1 MQLQSLTIE
10 FILLQISVA
19 FSPGLIIAL
28 VVNEA
33 VQKGKKNALQVA
45 YGAAAGAIG
54 ITIITAAV
62 ITYIFSLIPEILT
75 FIYIFGIIYIVYK
88 GIKTIQDKGDSPKV
102 LGSASFLSGFKINLA
117 NPKMWVF
124 YLSVLPLFIT
134 DESNIFS
141 SLIFLGIVTIF
152 INLFADISYALL
164 SSYLFNNS
172 STKVKRYINVISG
185 ICLIGIGIY
194 LFFSRFIWIFSRFNR
209 IIRFVILKKF
219 WNCTYATQSG
229 W

>member
-33 VQKGKKNALQVA
+33 VQKGRKNALQVA
-45 YGAAAGAIG
+45 YGAATGAIG
-54 ITIITAAV
+54 ITLITAAV

-88 GIKTIQDKGDSPKV
+88 GIKTIQDKGDSPEV

-141 SLIFLGIVTIF
+141 SLIYLGIVTIF
-152 INLFADISYALL
+152 INLFADISYALV
-164 SSYLFNNS
+164 SSYLFNNPT
-172 STKVKRYINVISG
+172 TKVKRYINIISG
-185 ICLIGIGIY
+185 LCLIGIGIY
-194 LFFSRFIWIFSRFNR
+194 LFFSRFI
-209 IIRFVILKKF
+209 
-219 WNCTYATQSG
+219 
-229 W
+229 

>member
-1 MQLQSLTIE
+1 MQLQSLTVE

-33 VQKGKKNALQVA
+33 VQKGRKNALQVA
-45 YGAAAGAIG
+45 YGAATGAIG

-75 FIYIFGIIYIVYK
+75 FIYIFGMIYIIYK
-88 GIKTIQDKGDSPKV
+88 GVKTLQDKGDSPEV
-102 LGSASFLSGFKINLA
+102 LGSASFMSGFKINLA

-134 DESNIFS
+134 DEAYVFS
-141 SLIFLGIVTIF
+141 SLIFLGIVTIL

-172 STKVKRYINVISG
+172 STNVKKYIHIISG
-185 ICLIGIGIY
+185 LCLIGIGIY
-194 LFFSRFIWIFSRFNR
+194 LFFSRFI
-209 IIRFVILKKF
+209 
-219 WNCTYATQSG
+219 
-229 W
+229 

>member
-33 VQKGKKNALQVA
+33 VQKGRKNALQVA

-54 ITIITAAV
+54 ITIITAGV

-102 LGSASFLSGFKINLA
+102 LSSASFMSGFKINLA

-134 DESNIFS
+134 DESSIFS
-141 SLIFLGIVTIF
+141 SLIYLGILTIF
-152 INLFADISYALL
+152 INIFSDISYSLL
-164 SSYLFNNS
+164 SSYLLNNS
-172 STKVKRYINVISG
+172 STKIKRYINKFSC

-194 LFFSRFIWIFSRFNR
+194 LFFSRFI
-209 IIRFVILKKF
+209 
-219 WNCTYATQSG
+219 
-229 W
+229 

>member
-33 VQKGKKNALQVA
+33 VQKGRKNALQVA

-54 ITIITAAV
+54 ITIITAGV

-75 FIYIFGIIYIVYK
+75 FIYIVGIIYIVYK

-102 LGSASFLSGFKINLA
+102 LSSASFMSGFKINLA

-134 DESNIFS
+134 DESSIFS
-141 SLIFLGIVTIF
+141 SLIYLGIVTIF

-172 STKVKRYINVISG
+172 TTKVKRYINMISG
-185 ICLIGIGIY
+185 LCLVGIGIY
-194 LFFSRFIWIFSRFNR
+194 LFFSRFI
-209 IIRFVILKKF
+209 
-219 WNCTYATQSG
+219 
-229 W
+229 

>member
-1 MQLQSLTIE
+1 MRLQSLTIE

-33 VQKGKKNALQVA
+33 VQKGRKNALQVA

-62 ITYIFSLIPEILT
+62 ITYIFSLIPEVLT

-141 SLIFLGIVTIF
+141 SLIYLGIVTIF

-172 STKVKRYINVISG
+172 TTKVKRYINIISG
-185 ICLIGIGIY
+185 VCLIGIGIY
-194 LFFSRFIWIFSRFNR
+194 LFFSRF
-209 IIRFVILKKF
+209 
-219 WNCTYATQSG
+219 T
-229 W
+229 

>member
-1 MQLQSLTIE
+1 MQLQLLTIE

-33 VQKGKKNALQVA
+33 VQKGRKNALQVA
-45 YGAAAGAIG
+45 YGAASGAIG

-141 SLIFLGIVTIF
+141 SLIYLGIVTIF

-172 STKVKRYINVISG
+172 STNIKRYINIFSG

-194 LFFSRFIWIFSRFNR
+194 LFFSRFI
-209 IIRFVILKKF
+209 
-219 WNCTYATQSG
+219 
-229 W
+229 

>member
-33 VQKGKKNALQVA
+33 VQKGRKNALQVA
-45 YGAAAGAIG
+45 YGAASGAIG

-102 LGSASFLSGFKINLA
+102 LGSASFLSGLKINLA

-141 SLIFLGIVTIF
+141 SLIYLGIVTIF
-152 INLFADISYALL
+152 INLFADISYAFV

-172 STKVKRYINVISG
+172 TTKVKRYINIISG
-185 ICLIGIGIY
+185 LCLIGIGIY
-194 LFFSRFIWIFSRFNR
+194 LFFSRFI
-209 IIRFVILKKF
+209 
-219 WNCTYATQSG
+219 
-229 W
+229 

>member
-28 VVNEA
+28 VLNEA
-33 VQKGKKNALQVA
+33 VQKGRKNALQVA

-54 ITIITAAV
+54 ITIITAGV

-88 GIKTIQDKGDSPKV
+88 GIKTIQDKSDSLKV

-172 STKVKRYINVISG
+172 TTKVKRYINIISG
-185 ICLIGIGIY
+185 VCLIGIGIY
-194 LFFSRFIWIFSRFNR
+194 LFFSRFI
-209 IIRFVILKKF
+209 
-219 WNCTYATQSG
+219 
-229 W
+229 

>member
-33 VQKGKKNALQVA
+33 VQKGRKNALQVA

-54 ITIITAAV
+54 ITIITAGV

-141 SLIFLGIVTIF
+141 SLIYLGIVTIF

-164 SSYLFNNS
+164 SSYLFNNPT
-172 STKVKRYINVISG
+172 TKVKRYINIISG
-185 ICLIGIGIY
+185 LCLIGIGIY
-194 LFFSRFIWIFSRFNR
+194 LFFSRFI
-209 IIRFVILKKF
+209 
-219 WNCTYATQSG
+219 
-229 W
+229 

>member
-33 VQKGKKNALQVA
+33 VQKGRKNALQVA

-54 ITIITAAV
+54 ITVITAGV

-141 SLIFLGIVTIF
+141 SLIYLGIVTIF
-152 INLFADISYALL
+152 INLFADISYAFV

-172 STKVKRYINVISG
+172 TTKVKRYINIISG
-185 ICLIGIGIY
+185 LCLIGIGIY
-194 LFFSRFIWIFSRFNR
+194 LFFSRFI
-209 IIRFVILKKF
+209 
-219 WNCTYATQSG
+219 
-229 W
+229 

>member
-10 FILLQISVA
+10 FILLQVSVA

-33 VQKGKKNALQVA
+33 VQKGRKNALQVA

-54 ITIITAAV
+54 ITIITAGV

-102 LGSASFLSGFKINLA
+102 LSSASFMSGFKINLA

-134 DESNIFS
+134 DESSIFS
-141 SLIFLGIVTIF
+141 SLIYLGIVTIF
-152 INLFADISYALL
+152 INLFADISYAFV

-172 STKVKRYINVISG
+172 TTKVKRYINIISG
-185 ICLIGIGIY
+185 VCLIGIGIY
-194 LFFSRFIWIFSRFNR
+194 LFFSRFI
-209 IIRFVILKKF
+209 
-219 WNCTYATQSG
+219 
-229 W
+229 

>member
-1 MQLQSLTIE
+1 MFQKLIKLNLNIQLQPLTIE

-45 YGAAAGAIG
+45 YGAATGAIG
-54 ITIITAAV
+54 ITLITAAV

-88 GIKTIQDKGDSPKV
+88 GIKTIQDKGDSPEV
-102 LGSASFLSGFKINLA
+102 LVSASYMSGLKINLA

-141 SLIFLGIVTIF
+141 SLIYLGIVTIF

-172 STKVKRYINVISG
+172 STKIKRYINIFSG
-185 ICLIGIGIY
+185 VCLIGIGIY
-194 LFFSRFIWIFSRFNR
+194 LFFSRFI
-209 IIRFVILKKF
+209 
-219 WNCTYATQSG
+219 
-229 W
+229 

>member
-1 MQLQSLTIE
+1 M
-10 FILLQISVA
+10 
-19 FSPGLIIAL
+19 

-33 VQKGKKNALQVA
+33 VQKGRKNALQVA
-45 YGAAAGAIG
+45 YGAATGAIG
-54 ITIITAAV
+54 ITLITAAV
-62 ITYIFSLIPEILT
+62 IAYIFSLIPEILT

-88 GIKTIQDKGDSPKV
+88 GIKTIQDKGESPKV

-141 SLIFLGIVTIF
+141 SLIYLGIVTIF

-172 STKVKRYINVISG
+172 STKIKRYIKMFSG
-185 ICLIGIGIY
+185 VCLIGIGIY
-194 LFFSRFIWIFSRFNR
+194 LFFSRFI
-209 IIRFVILKKF
+209 
-219 WNCTYATQSG
+219 
-229 W
+229 

>member
-33 VQKGKKNALQVA
+33 VQKGRKNALQVA

-75 FIYIFGIIYIVYK
+75 FIYIFGIIYIIYK
-88 GIKTIQDKGDSPKV
+88 GIKTIQDKGDGPKV

-141 SLIFLGIVTIF
+141 SLIYLGIVTIF

-172 STKVKRYINVISG
+172 TTKVKRYINIISG
-185 ICLIGIGIY
+185 LCLIGIGIY
-194 LFFSRFIWIFSRFNR
+194 LFFSRFI
-209 IIRFVILKKF
+209 
-219 WNCTYATQSG
+219 
-229 W
+229 

>member
-33 VQKGKKNALQVA
+33 VQKGRKNALQVA
-45 YGAAAGAIG
+45 YGAATGAIG
-54 ITIITAAV
+54 ITIITAGV

-102 LGSASFLSGFKINLA
+102 LSSASFMSGFKINLA

-134 DESNIFS
+134 DESSIFS
-141 SLIFLGIVTIF
+141 SLIYLGIVTIL

-172 STKVKRYINVISG
+172 STKIKRYINIFSG

-194 LFFSRFIWIFSRFNR
+194 LFISRF
-209 IIRFVILKKF
+209 
-219 WNCTYATQSG
+219 T
-229 W
+229 

>member
-33 VQKGKKNALQVA
+33 VQKGRKNALQVA

-75 FIYIFGIIYIVYK
+75 FIYIFGIIYIIYK
-88 GIKTIQDKGDSPKV
+88 GIKTIQDKGDSPEV
-102 LGSASFLSGFKINLA
+102 IGSASFMSGFKVNLA

-141 SLIFLGIVTIF
+141 SLFYLGIVTIF

-172 STKVKRYINVISG
+172 STKIKRYINIFSG

-194 LFFSRFIWIFSRFNR
+194 LFFGRFI
-209 IIRFVILKKF
+209 
-219 WNCTYATQSG
+219 
-229 W
+229 

>member
-33 VQKGKKNALQVA
+33 VQKGRKNALQVA

-88 GIKTIQDKGDSPKV
+88 GIKTLQDKGDSPEV

-141 SLIFLGIVTIF
+141 SLIYLGIVTIF

-172 STKVKRYINVISG
+172 TTKVKRYINIISG
-185 ICLIGIGIY
+185 LCLIGIGIY
-194 LFFSRFIWIFSRFNR
+194 LFFSRFI
-209 IIRFVILKKF
+209 
-219 WNCTYATQSG
+219 
-229 W
+229 

>member
-33 VQKGKKNALQVA
+33 VQKGRKNALQVA

-141 SLIFLGIVTIF
+141 SLIYLGIVTIF

-172 STKVKRYINVISG
+172 TTKIKKYINIISG
-185 ICLIGIGIY
+185 VCLIGIGVY
-194 LFFSRFIWIFSRFNR
+194 LFFSRFI
-209 IIRFVILKKF
+209 
-219 WNCTYATQSG
+219 
-229 W
+229 

>member
-33 VQKGKKNALQVA
+33 VQKGRKNALQVA
-45 YGAAAGAIG
+45 YGAASGAIG

-141 SLIFLGIVTIF
+141 SLIYLGIVTIF
-152 INLFADISYALL
+152 INLFADISYAFV

-172 STKVKRYINVISG
+172 TTKVKRYINIISG
-185 ICLIGIGIY
+185 VCLIGIGIY
-194 LFFSRFIWIFSRFNR
+194 LFFSRFI
-209 IIRFVILKKF
+209 
-219 WNCTYATQSG
+219 
-229 W
+229 

>member
-1 MQLQSLTIE
+1 VQLQSLTVE

-33 VQKGKKNALQVA
+33 VQKGRKNGLQVA
-45 YGAAAGAIG
+45 YGAATGAIG
-54 ITIITAAV
+54 ITIITAGV

-102 LGSASFLSGFKINLA
+102 LGSASFMSGFKINLA

-134 DESNIFS
+134 DESSIFS
-141 SLIFLGIVTIF
+141 SLIYLGIVTIF

-172 STKVKRYINVISG
+172 STKIKRYINIFSG
-185 ICLIGIGIY
+185 VCLIGIGIY
-194 LFFSRFIWIFSRFNR
+194 LFFSRFI
-209 IIRFVILKKF
+209 
-219 WNCTYATQSG
+219 
-229 W
+229 

>member
-1 MQLQSLTIE
+1 VQLQSLTIE

-33 VQKGKKNALQVA
+33 VQKGRKNALQVA
-45 YGAAAGAIG
+45 YGAAAGAVG
-54 ITIITAAV
+54 ITIITAGV

-88 GIKTIQDKGDSPKV
+88 GIKTIQDKSDSLKV

-172 STKVKRYINVISG
+172 TTKVKRYINIISG
-185 ICLIGIGIY
+185 VCLIGIGIY
-194 LFFSRFIWIFSRFNR
+194 LFFSRFI
-209 IIRFVILKKF
+209 
-219 WNCTYATQSG
+219 
-229 W
+229 

>member
-1 MQLQSLTIE
+1 VQLQSLTIE

-33 VQKGKKNALQVA
+33 VQKGRKNALQVA

-54 ITIITAAV
+54 ITIITAGV

-88 GIKTIQDKGDSPKV
+88 GIKTIQDKSDSLKV

-172 STKVKRYINVISG
+172 TTKVKIYINIISG
-185 ICLIGIGIY
+185 VCLIGIGIY
-194 LFFSRFIWIFSRFNR
+194 LFFSRFI
-209 IIRFVILKKF
+209 
-219 WNCTYATQSG
+219 
-229 W
+229 

>member
-33 VQKGKKNALQVA
+33 VQKGRKNALQVA
-45 YGAAAGAIG
+45 YGAASGAIG

-102 LGSASFLSGFKINLA
+102 LSSASFMSGFKINLA

-141 SLIFLGIVTIF
+141 SLIYLGIVTIF
-152 INLFADISYALL
+152 INLFADISYAFV

-172 STKVKRYINVISG
+172 TTKVKRYINIISG
-185 ICLIGIGIY
+185 LCLIGIGIY
-194 LFFSRFIWIFSRFNR
+194 LFFSRFI
-209 IIRFVILKKF
+209 
-219 WNCTYATQSG
+219 
-229 W
+229 

>member
-33 VQKGKKNALQVA
+33 VQKGRKNALQVA
-45 YGAAAGAIG
+45 YGAASGAIG

-88 GIKTIQDKGDSPKV
+88 GIKTIQDKGDSPEV

-134 DESNIFS
+134 DESSIFS
-141 SLIFLGIVTIF
+141 SLIYLGIVTIF
-152 INLFADISYALL
+152 INLFADISYAFV

-172 STKVKRYINVISG
+172 TTKVKRYINIISG
-185 ICLIGIGIY
+185 LCLIGIGIY
-194 LFFSRFIWIFSRFNR
+194 LFFSRFI
-209 IIRFVILKKF
+209 
-219 WNCTYATQSG
+219 
-229 W
+229 

>member
-1 MQLQSLTIE
+1 MQLQSLTVE

-33 VQKGKKNALQVA
+33 VQKGRKNALQVA
-45 YGAAAGAIG
+45 YGAATGAIG
-54 ITIITAAV
+54 ITLITAAV

-88 GIKTIQDKGDSPKV
+88 GIKTIQDKGDSPEV
-102 LGSASFLSGFKINLA
+102 LGSASFMSGFKINLA

-141 SLIFLGIVTIF
+141 SLIYLGIVTIF

-172 STKVKRYINVISG
+172 STKIKRYINIFSG

-194 LFFSRFIWIFSRFNR
+194 LFFSRFI
-209 IIRFVILKKF
+209 
-219 WNCTYATQSG
+219 
-229 W
+229 

>member
-28 VVNEA
+28 VVNEG
-33 VQKGKKNALQVA
+33 VQKGRKNALQVA

-54 ITIITAAV
+54 ITIITAGV

-88 GIKTIQDKGDSPKV
+88 GIKTIQDKGDSPEV
-102 LGSASFLSGFKINLA
+102 LGSASFMSGFKINLA

-134 DESNIFS
+134 DESSIFS
-141 SLIFLGIVTIF
+141 SLIYLGIVTIF

-172 STKVKRYINVISG
+172 STKIKRYINIFSG

-194 LFFSRFIWIFSRFNR
+194 LFFSRFI
-209 IIRFVILKKF
+209 
-219 WNCTYATQSG
+219 
-229 W
+229 

>member
-33 VQKGKKNALQVA
+33 VQKGRKNALQVA

-54 ITIITAAV
+54 ITLITAAV

-88 GIKTIQDKGDSPKV
+88 GIKTVQDKGDSPKV

-141 SLIFLGIVTIF
+141 SLIYLGIVTIF

-172 STKVKRYINVISG
+172 TTKVKRYINITSG
-185 ICLIGIGIY
+185 VCLIGIGIY
-194 LFFSRFIWIFSRFNR
+194 LFFSRFI
-209 IIRFVILKKF
+209 
-219 WNCTYATQSG
+219 
-229 W
+229 

>member
-33 VQKGKKNALQVA
+33 VQKGRKNALQVA

-54 ITIITAAV
+54 ITIITAGV

-75 FIYIFGIIYIVYK
+75 FIYIFGIIYIIYK

-141 SLIFLGIVTIF
+141 SLIYLGIVTIF

-172 STKVKRYINVISG
+172 TTKVKRYINIISG
-185 ICLIGIGIY
+185 VCLIGIGIY
-194 LFFSRFIWIFSRFNR
+194 LFFSRFI
-209 IIRFVILKKF
+209 
-219 WNCTYATQSG
+219 
-229 W
+229 

>member
-33 VQKGKKNALQVA
+33 VQKGRKNALQVA

-54 ITIITAAV
+54 ITIITAGV

-75 FIYIFGIIYIVYK
+75 FIYIVGIIYIGYK

-102 LGSASFLSGFKINLA
+102 LSSASFMSGFKINLA

-134 DESNIFS
+134 DESSIFS
-141 SLIFLGIVTIF
+141 SLIYLGIVTIF

-172 STKVKRYINVISG
+172 STKIKRYINIFSG

-194 LFFSRFIWIFSRFNR
+194 LFFSRFI
-209 IIRFVILKKF
+209 
-219 WNCTYATQSG
+219 
-229 W
+229 

>member
-1 MQLQSLTIE
+1 VQLQSLTIE

-33 VQKGKKNALQVA
+33 VQKGRKNALQVA

-141 SLIFLGIVTIF
+141 SLIYLGIVTIL

-172 STKVKRYINVISG
+172 TTKVKRYINIISG
-185 ICLIGIGIY
+185 VCLIGIGVY
-194 LFFSRFIWIFSRFNR
+194 LFFSRFI
-209 IIRFVILKKF
+209 
-219 WNCTYATQSG
+219 
-229 W
+229 

>member
-33 VQKGKKNALQVA
+33 VQKGRKNALQVA
-45 YGAAAGAIG
+45 YGAATGAIG
-54 ITIITAAV
+54 ITIITAGV

-141 SLIFLGIVTIF
+141 SLIYLGIVTIF

-172 STKVKRYINVISG
+172 STKIKRYINIFSG
-185 ICLIGIGIY
+185 VCLIGIGIY
-194 LFFSRFIWIFSRFNR
+194 LFFSRFI
-209 IIRFVILKKF
+209 
-219 WNCTYATQSG
+219 
-229 W
+229 

>member
-33 VQKGKKNALQVA
+33 VQKGRKNALQVA

-88 GIKTIQDKGDSPKV
+88 GIKTVQDKGDSPKV

-141 SLIFLGIVTIF
+141 SLIYLGIVTIF

-172 STKVKRYINVISG
+172 TTKVKRYINMISG
-185 ICLIGIGIY
+185 LCLVGIGIY
-194 LFFSRFIWIFSRFNR
+194 LFFSRFI
-209 IIRFVILKKF
+209 
-219 WNCTYATQSG
+219 
-229 W
+229 

>member
-33 VQKGKKNALQVA
+33 VQKGRKNALQVA

-141 SLIFLGIVTIF
+141 SLIYLGIVTIF
-152 INLFADISYALL
+152 INLFADISYAFL

-172 STKVKRYINVISG
+172 TTKVKRYINIISG
-185 ICLIGIGIY
+185 LCLIGIGIY
-194 LFFSRFIWIFSRFNR
+194 LFFSRFI
-209 IIRFVILKKF
+209 
-219 WNCTYATQSG
+219 
-229 W
+229 

>member
-33 VQKGKKNALQVA
+33 VQKGRKNALQVA

-54 ITIITAAV
+54 ITIVTAAV

-88 GIKTIQDKGDSPKV
+88 GIKTLLDKGDDPEVFS
-102 LGSASFLSGFKINLA
+102 SASFLSGFKINLA

-185 ICLIGIGIY
+185 VCLIGIGIY
-194 LFFSRFIWIFSRFNR
+194 LFFSRFI
-209 IIRFVILKKF
+209 
-219 WNCTYATQSG
+219 
-229 W
+229 

>member
-33 VQKGKKNALQVA
+33 VQKGRKNALQVA
-45 YGAAAGAIG
+45 YGAATGAIG
-54 ITIITAAV
+54 ITLITAAV

-88 GIKTIQDKGDSPKV
+88 GIKTIQDKGDSPEV
-102 LGSASFLSGFKINLA
+102 LGSASFMSGFKINLA

-141 SLIFLGIVTIF
+141 SLIYLGIVTIF
-152 INLFADISYALL
+152 INLFADISYALV
-164 SSYLFNNS
+164 SSYLFNNPT
-172 STKVKRYINVISG
+172 TKVKRYINIISG
-185 ICLIGIGIY
+185 LCLIGIGIY
-194 LFFSRFIWIFSRFNR
+194 LFFSRFI
-209 IIRFVILKKF
+209 
-219 WNCTYATQSG
+219 
-229 W
+229 

>member
-33 VQKGKKNALQVA
+33 VQKGRKNALQVA

-54 ITIITAAV
+54 ITIITAGV

-75 FIYIFGIIYIVYK
+75 FIYIFGIIYIIYK

-102 LGSASFLSGFKINLA
+102 LSSASFMSGFKINLA

-134 DESNIFS
+134 DESSIFS
-141 SLIFLGIVTIF
+141 SLIYLGIVTIF

-172 STKVKRYINVISG
+172 TTKVKRYINIISG
-185 ICLIGIGIY
+185 VCLIGIGIY
-194 LFFSRFIWIFSRFNR
+194 LFFSRFI
-209 IIRFVILKKF
+209 
-219 WNCTYATQSG
+219 
-229 W
+229 

>member
-33 VQKGKKNALQVA
+33 VQKGRKNALQVA

-54 ITIITAAV
+54 ITLITAAV

-75 FIYIFGIIYIVYK
+75 FIYIFGIIYIIYK
-88 GIKTIQDKGDSPKV
+88 GIKTIQDKGGGPKV

-141 SLIFLGIVTIF
+141 SLLFLGIVTIF

-172 STKVKRYINVISG
+172 TTKVKRYINIISG
-185 ICLIGIGIY
+185 VCLIGIGVY
-194 LFFSRFIWIFSRFNR
+194 LFFSRFI
-209 IIRFVILKKF
+209 
-219 WNCTYATQSG
+219 
-229 W
+229 

>member
-33 VQKGKKNALQVA
+33 VQKGRKNALQVA

-75 FIYIFGIIYIVYK
+75 FIYIFGIIYIIYK
-88 GIKTIQDKGDSPKV
+88 GIKTIQDKGDGPKV

-141 SLIFLGIVTIF
+141 SLIYLGIVTIF

-172 STKVKRYINVISG
+172 TTKVKRYINIISG
-185 ICLIGIGIY
+185 VCLIGIGIY
-194 LFFSRFIWIFSRFNR
+194 LFFSRFI
-209 IIRFVILKKF
+209 
-219 WNCTYATQSG
+219 
-229 W
+229 